1 MRKLQSDIRRAA
13 GRYEKCKAAYE
24 RAMEDLASL
33 KALEEVQRLDDADR
47 LELNLRDVT
56 QSGAY
61 LSGIQKAL
69 LFVRDR
75 FVCDKKTIS
84 KDDVMIMKATI
95 ELALS
100 SKIAAERVVVGEWG
114 NIRYRPVKDRKGN
127 VTGYDAKFYVITKNI
142 VEL

>member
-13 GRYEKCKAAYE
+13 GRYEKCRAAYE

-75 FVCDKKTIS
+75 CVCDKKTIS

-100 SKIAAERVVVGEWG
+100 SKIAAERLVVGEWQ
-114 NIRYRPVKDRKGN
+114 NIKYYPVKDRKGN
-127 VTGYDAKFYVITKNI
+127 TTGYKAKFYVITENI